1 MLPLGISFIT
11 FQKIAYLVDAYYG
24 KAKEYDLVSFSL
36 FVLFFPQLIAGPIVH
51 HKEIIPQFQDARGG
65 LKAEHVAVGLTIFA
79 IGLFKKVVFADQA
92 GQYGN
97 AVFSSVHAG
106 DHPQLW
112 TAWGGA
118 LAYTLQLYFD
128 FSGYSDMAI
137 GLARM
142 FGVRLPLN
150 FDSPYKARN
159 IIDFWRRWHMTLS
172 RFLRDYVYIPLGGS
186 QRGPARRYANL
197 MATMLIGGFWHGA
210 GWTFVFWGALH
221 GYYLMSNHA
230 WRHIA
235 GNRPWAS
242 HRMMV
247 PLYHCITLLAVVIG
261 WVFFRASTFSDAITL
276 LVGMAGGHG
285 AAWPPEL
292 QGILSTTPLAA
303 LGFADLGF
311 SLSGYIWIV
320 ALLLIALFVP
330 NSQEIMRLS
339 QPSLSPVESES
350 RIVWRPSF
358 RWAIVT
364 GVVLVMT
371 FMCLN
376 RVSEFLY
383 FQF

>member
-1 MLPLGISFIT
+1 MRSETGSQSTVKNHFMGFSKVNGI
-11 FQKIAYLVDAYYG
+11 
-24 KAKEYDLVSFSL
+24 
-36 FVLFFPQLIAGPIVH
+36 GPIVH

-106 DHPQLW
+106 NHPQLW

-142 FGVRLPLN
+142 FGIRLPLN
-150 FDSPYKARN
+150 FDSPYKAVN

-221 GYYLMSNHA
+221 GSYLMINHA
-230 WRHIA
+230 WRHMT
-235 GNRPWAS
+235 GDRPWAS
-242 HRMMV
+242 HRIMI
-247 PLYHCITLLAVVIG
+247 PIYHCITLLAVVIG
-261 WVFFRASTFSDAITL
+261 WVFFRASTFSDATDL

-285 AAWPPEL
+285 AAWPTQL
-292 QGILSTTPLAA
+292 QGMLSATPLAA

-311 SLSGYIWIV
+311 SLIGYAWISG
-320 ALLLIALFVP
+320 LLLIALFAP
-330 NSQEIMRLS
+330 NSQEILCLS
-339 QPSLSPVESES
+339 QPSISPVESES
-350 RIVWRPSF
+350 RVVWRPSF
-358 RWAIVT
+358 RWAVLT
-364 GVVLVMT
+364 GVILVVT
-371 FMCLN
+371 FMSLN